1 MIYRFLREVVQAK
14 YEEVGKDI
22 SNQWH
27 FFSNDISNQWHL
39 STIHPNTLTGFYLLG
54 SPIRICHAS
63 NCQLQKCCT
72 PKMLSSDVGKPAVL
86 NLQLLIQNFRQTMI
100 KFYWALGMTSLP
112 MFLIN
117 LNDHWLNFFLK
128 KMGQLR
134 PLILFIFGLF
144 KQTLLQFLQVYGKKS
159 IQYMVPELKP
169 TTFRTWVS
177 SHNLYTR
184 APTHHRLKF

>member
-86 NLQLLIQNFRQTMI
+86 NLQLLIQNYRQTMI
-100 KFYWALGMTSLP
+100 NILLSPRYDFVANVPNKFKRPLAQV
-112 MFLIN
+112 
-117 LNDHWLNFFLK
+117 FFLK
-128 KMGQLR
+128 NGPTPASYIVYFRSFQTN
-134 PLILFIFGLF
+134 IITIFTSIWE
-144 KQTLLQFLQVYGKKS
+144 KVHPVYGTG
-159 IQYMVPELKP
+159 IE
-169 TTFRTWVS
+169 T
-177 SHNLYTR
+177 HNHQNMSL
-184 APTHHRLKF
+184 LL